1 MPDSGSDQSMLSSK
15 YIRLWRGSSHRQAA
29 RGEYGRSAGSVA
41 LLRIH
46 SPMARLFPS
55 ASRTWRIRA
64 KCRVCC
70 AYNTPSEILL
80 TGLARAETSFAARGA
95 CWWGDVGVAAKVTS
109 GIRSL
114 PHPSMTT
121 ASDQWSKN
129 DWCTGTITLQ
139 NVALWLSQSWGGGC
153 RAWRVWVRL
162 CTSHSGHSG
171 RLPSI
176 RAVLT
181 RPHVACGWWDAGPEI
196 YAIRGNL

>member
-1 MPDSGSDQSMLSSK
+1 
-15 YIRLWRGSSHRQAA
+15 
-29 RGEYGRSAGSVA
+29 
-41 LLRIH
+41 
-46 SPMARLFPS
+46 MARLFPS

-70 AYNTPSEILL
+70 SPSNTFAYGEAIPIGKPHVANTGEVPGLL
-80 TGLARAETSFAARGA
+80 RLQHAFRDTAHWTSQSWDFLCRAWRVLVRRCGCSSKSHIRYPFTSSSKYDHGF
-95 CWWGDVGVAAKVTS
+95 
-109 GIRSL
+109 
-114 PHPSMTT
+114 
-121 ASDQWSKN
+121 DQWSKN
-129 DWCTGTITLQ
+129 GCCTSSITLQ
-139 NVALWLSQSWGGGC
+139 NVALWISQSWGGGC

-196 YAIRGNL
+196 YAVRGNL